1 MHNPTGTEVT
11 EVTASE
17 ANHQAHAHPRAGEY
31 VRIAVILAFIT
42 MVEVLVYY
50 QESLH
55 SVIVPILLV
64 LSAVKFS
71 LVAMFFMHLKFDNR
85 LFSTIFTGP
94 LVLAFAVLIALL
106 TIFHRVLFGA

>member
-1 MHNPTGTEVT
+1 MHNPTGAEI
-11 EVTASE
+11 ARSE
-17 ANHQAHAHPRAGEY
+17 ATHEQHAHPRASEY
-31 VRIAVILAFIT
+31 VRIAVILAVIT
-42 MVEVLVYY
+42 GCEVMVWY
-50 QESLH
+50 QELLR
-55 SVIVPILLV
+55 SVLVPILLV

-106 TIFHRVLFGA
+106 TIFQRVLFGG

>member
-1 MHNPTGTEVT
+1 
-11 EVTASE
+11 
-17 ANHQAHAHPRAGEY
+17 
-31 VRIAVILAFIT
+31 